1 MCWDMGRGVVWNKG
15 VGILEGV
22 WSGVRV
28 LGYWKG
34 CGLE

>member
-1 MCWDMGRGVVWNKG
+1 MVWSKG